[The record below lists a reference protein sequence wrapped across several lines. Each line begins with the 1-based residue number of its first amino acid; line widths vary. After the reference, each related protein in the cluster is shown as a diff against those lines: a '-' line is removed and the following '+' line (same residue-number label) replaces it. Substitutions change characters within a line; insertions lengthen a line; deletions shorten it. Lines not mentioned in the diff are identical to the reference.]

1 MNGRVSRRLVIRSEK
16 GQGCR
21 RAASLMGTVS
31 LGNGLNWRNAEPEP
45 LLVACST
52 FTFMVLFYF
61 FLVVLITMT
70 SSFYL

>member
-1 MNGRVSRRLVIRSEK
+1 MRR

-21 RAASLMGTVS
+21 IAASLMGRVS

-45 LLVACST
+45 LFVACST
-52 FTFMVLFYF
+52 FTFMVLFYYF